1 MIKTVLI
8 ANRGEIAV
16 RIIRTCKKLGIKA
29 VAVYSDIDKNSLFVK
44 NADTA
49 YSLQGTT
56 ASETYL
62 NIDKILT
69 IAKLIKQKNPH
80 EDLAIHPGYGFLSEN
95 TDFAQA
101 VIAEGFIFI
110 GPTPEAI
117 LAMGLKSTAKQIMA
131 KAQVNILP
139 GYNGDDQSDEVLY
152 AAADKIG
159 YPVLI
164 KASAGGGGKG
174 MRIVHES
181 KNLLTEVAAARR
193 EALKSFAND
202 HIILERY
209 LVDPRH
215 IEVQILFDKFGHGVY
230 LFERDCS
237 LQRRYQKVIEEAPAP
252 SLSIQLRQ
260 ELGEQALKAGQAVDY
275 IGAGTIEFLLD
286 TNTGRFYFMEMNT
299 RLQVEHP
306 VTELITGLDLVEL
319 QIAVASGLKLP
330 FNQNELKYNGHA
342 IEARLYAEDVDN
354 NFLPSTGKI
363 SYLNYPESDNLKNGI
378 SRIDSGIQV
387 NDEISIH
394 YDPMLAKVIAWGE
407 TREKAIDNLI
417 YTLQNVLITGINTNL
432 KFLFACV
439 NHQFFRQG
447 MVSTDFIKKYYTDL
461 IQDKLN
467 DYPTCL
473 LSAAIYRNFCE
484 NFKSTKNFAYPDFTN
499 VTTDPWNDIQ
509 NFRVNNAKS
518 REYIFNKNDTV
529 VLETTGV
536 GQAFNALVKN
546 DDSTNNYIC
555 MALKIHNKHKY
566 YDISFS
572 CNGTQRLIQNRV
584 VEINHCIYV
593 FDFTNCNQRVF
604 SYINDQ
610 VYSNGGGSGETVT
623 NIIAAPMPGT
633 ILNINVSVGA
643 KVQPGDPLVILE
655 AMKMEH
661 TVYAKQAGEV
671 QAIIFKQGQQ
681 VELGAEILV
690 IV

>member
-16 RIIRTCKKLGIKA
+16 RIIKTCKKLGIKA

-44 NADTA
+44 NADAA
-49 YSLQGTT
+49 YSLKGTA
-56 ASETYL
+56 ASDTYL

-95 TDFAQA
+95 ADFAQA
-101 VIAEGFIFI
+101 VITEGFIFI

-117 LAMGLKSTAKQIMA
+117 LAMGLKSTAKQVMT

-152 AAADKIG
+152 AAAEKIG

-174 MRIVHES
+174 MRIVHEG
-181 KNLLTEVAAARR
+181 KTLLTEVAAAKR
-193 EALKSFAND
+193 EAFKSFAND
-202 HIILERY
+202 HIILEKY
-209 LVDPRH
+209 LIDPRH

-252 SLSIQLRQ
+252 SLSVQLRQ
-260 ELGEQALKAGQAVDY
+260 ELGEQALTAGQAVDY

-286 TNTGRFYFMEMNT
+286 TDTGKFYFMEMNT

-319 QIAVASGLKLP
+319 QIAVANGLKLP
-330 FNQNELKYNGHA
+330 FNQNELKFNGHA

-363 SYLNYPESDNLKNGI
+363 SYLNYPESNDVINGI
-378 SRIDSGIQV
+378 SRIDSGIQI

-394 YDPMLAKVIAWGE
+394 YDPMLAKVIVWGE

-417 YTLQNVLITGINTNL
+417 YTLRNVFITGINTNL

-439 NHQFFRQG
+439 NHQSFRQG
-447 MVSTDFIKKYYTDL
+447 MVSTDFIKKYYADL
-461 IQDKLN
+461 IQDSLIE
-467 DYPTCL
+467 YPIYL

-484 NFKSTKNFAYPDFTN
+484 NFKSTKNFAYPNFTN
-499 VTTDPWNDIQ
+499 FTNDPWNNVQ
-509 NFRVNNAKS
+509 NFRVNSVKS

-536 GQAFNALVKN
+536 KQAFNALVKD

-555 MALKIHNKHKY
+555 TALKIHNKHKY
-566 YDISFS
+566 YDISYS
-572 CNGTQRLIQNRV
+572 CNGIQRLIKSRV
-584 VEINHCIYV
+584 VKINHSIYV
-593 FDFTNCNQRVF
+593 FDINNCNQRVF
-604 SYINDQ
+604 SYINDH
-610 VYSNGGGSGETVT
+610 VYSNGEGSGETAT
-623 NIIAAPMPGT
+623 NVIVAPMPGT

-671 QAIIFKQGQQ
+671 QAIIFKQGEQ